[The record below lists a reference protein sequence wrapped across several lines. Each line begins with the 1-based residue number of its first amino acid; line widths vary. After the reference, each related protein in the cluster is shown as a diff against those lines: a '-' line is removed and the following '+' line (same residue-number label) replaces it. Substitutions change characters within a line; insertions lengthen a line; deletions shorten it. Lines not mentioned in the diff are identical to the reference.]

1 MMKKGLLLVIVIFA
15 AFVSFGCE
23 DAAEKKENIKVAL
36 AITGSKTD
44 GGWNQ
49 TAYEGLVQMEEKLNA
64 KVTYSENV
72 NASNYER
79 VLRDYAKAGNDV
91 VIGHG
96 YEFSDAAMAVGVE
109 YPDTYFIVTSTT
121 VTNEKNVGSLNNNY
135 LQAGFLQGAFA
146 ALMTKT
152 NVVAGVG
159 GMEIPPIV
167 NDIKGFI
174 AGAKYINPNI
184 KVLTAS
190 TGSFDDANKAKE
202 QAIAFINQG
211 ADIVMVDADH
221 AGRGVYVA
229 AEEKGVWAIGSIA
242 AEYEAYSK
250 SLIACATADMATA
263 LFQTIEQINNGTYTA
278 EFKLMGVKQGI
289 VDFTFSPVLDSQIP
303 SDVKD
308 KIAELKEMLASNE
321 IDMTKLVLEQ

>member
-1 MMKKGLLLVIVIFA
+1 MKKGLLLVLAIFA
-15 AFVSFGCE
+15 TFVLVGCGNST
-23 DAAEKKENIKVAL
+23 DEKHELKVAL

-49 TAYEGLVQMEEKLNA
+49 SAYEGLVKMQKELGA
-64 KVTYSENV
+64 KVSYSENV

-79 VLRDYAKAGNDV
+79 VLRDYAKAGNKV

-96 YEFSDAAMAVGVE
+96 YEFTDAAMAVGTE
-109 YPDTYFIVTSTT
+109 YPDTFFIVTSTS
-121 VTNEKNVGSLNNNY
+121 VTNDKNVGSLNNNY

-174 AGAKYINPNI
+174 AGAKYINPSI
-184 KVLTAS
+184 KVLTAT

-211 ADIVMVDADH
+211 ADMIMVDADH

-229 AEEKGVWAIGSIA
+229 AEEKGVWAIASIA
-242 AEYEAYSK
+242 AEYKEYDK
-250 SLIACATADMATA
+250 SLIACSTADMATA
-263 LFQTIEQINNGTYTA
+263 LFKTVEKIDKGTYTA
-278 EFKLMGVKQGI
+278 AFELMGVKQGI
-289 VDFTFSPVLDSQIP
+289 VDFTYSPKLDSQIP
-303 SDVKD
+303 NDVKT
-308 KIAELKEMLASNE
+308 KIAELKEKLASNE
-321 IDMTKLVLEQ
+321 IDVTKLVPADK